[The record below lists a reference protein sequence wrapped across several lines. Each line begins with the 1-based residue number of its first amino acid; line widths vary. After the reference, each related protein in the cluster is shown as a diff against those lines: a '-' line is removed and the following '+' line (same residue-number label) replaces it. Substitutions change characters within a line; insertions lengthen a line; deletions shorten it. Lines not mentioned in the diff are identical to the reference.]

1 MEKCVPQ
8 ITRLGLCIGGAL
20 ALLPWGALA
29 QTAASDFWSGTH
41 VRVGVAHLNP
51 DTGSGTSFTHVQ
63 PAPLAGLGVDIS
75 KETLL
80 YFSLAK
86 DIHPQLEIE
95 LAAGLPPTSDIAV
108 RVAPAFPAVL
118 GQFDGHV
125 LARVRQV
132 APNLYLNYKF
142 GDAQSAWRPFV
153 GLGVNYTRLSARSAS
168 AIGSNIGGRVHLH
181 MGSSWGL
188 AAQAGMSYRIN
199 DRWSAQ
205 ASVATFRVKSRL
217 TVRAGGVERSV
228 TMRMNPVAAA
238 AALSYSF

>member
-1 MEKCVPQ
+1 MEKFVPT

-29 QTAASDFWSGTH
+29 QSSPSDFWSGTH
-41 VRVGVAHLNP
+41 VRVGLAHLNP
-51 DTGSGTSFTHVQ
+51 DASTSFAHVL
-63 PAPLAGLGVDIS
+63 PAPLAGLGTDIS
-75 KETLL
+75 KENLL
-80 YFSLAK
+80 YFSLSK

-95 LAAGLPPTSDIAV
+95 LAAGLPPTHDLSV
-108 RVAPAFPAVL
+108 RVAPETPVL
-118 GQFDGHV
+118 GQFDGRV

-142 GDAQSAWRPFV
+142 GDAQSTWRPFV
-153 GLGVNYTRLSARSAS
+153 GLGLNYTHLSPRSVS
-168 AIGSNIGGRVHLH
+168 AIGSNIGSVVDLH
-181 MGSSWGL
+181 VGSSWGL
-188 AAQAGMSYRIN
+188 AAQAGVSYRIN

>member
-51 DTGSGTSFTHVQ
+51 DANTSFAHVL
-63 PAPLAGLGVDIS
+63 PAPLAGLGTEIS
-75 KETLL
+75 KENLL

-86 DIHPQLEIE
+86 DINPQLEIE
-95 LAAGLPPTSDIAV
+95 LAAGLPPTHDLSV
-108 RVAPAFPAVL
+108 RVAPETPVL
-118 GQFDGHV
+118 GQFDGRV

-153 GLGVNYTRLSARSAS
+153 GLGVNYTRLSARSAL

-205 ASVATFRVKSRL
+205 ASVATFRVKSRM
-217 TVRAGGVERSV
+217 TVHAGGIERGV
-228 TMRMNPVAAA
+228 TLRMNPVAAA
-238 AALSYSF
+238 AGLSYSF